1 MRERRG
7 QVGHETDNPY
17 YEGRKYPEPTVC
29 ERCGLLYRD
38 GHWQHPSAGEEIP
51 GDAHRA
57 LCPACRREQDRYPG
71 GLLYLSGSYL
81 ATKRDEILNLVR
93 NQEEEANKRRPLQR
107 ILWIKEGEDGME
119 IATTT
124 PHLAMRLGKAIHSAH
139 KGDLEMQP
147 LEGEYMVRLFWRR
160 EARDS

>member
-38 GHWQHPSAGEEIP
+38 GRWQHPGSSP
-51 GDAHRA
+51 PKDAHRA
-57 LCPACRREQDRYPG
+57 LCPACRRELDRYPG
-71 GLLYLSGSYL
+71 GILHLSGSYL
-81 ATKRDEILNLVR
+81 SEKKEEIINLVR
-93 NQEEEANKRRPLQR
+93 NQEEEANKQRPLQR
-107 ILWIKEGEDGME
+107 ILWIKEGKGEVE

-124 PHLAMRLGKAIHSAH
+124 PHLAMRLGRAVHSAH
-139 KGDLEMQP
+139 KGDLEIQT
-147 LEGEYMVRLFWRR
+147 LRDEYMVRLFWRR
-160 EARDS
+160 DLKGG